1 MNMAPLKLLLTSYA
15 LSAAAAAAIA
25 FSADGALAPVLA
37 FWLGG
42 PVIVFALA
50 TLPGLRDL
58 YRAPDELL
66 ECRTAEGPVAHAIH
80 DPFEIDRLEDAPSP
94 TAERARAGG

>member
-1 MNMAPLKLLLTSYA
+1 MRPLRGSCRSWPAPACDSRC
-15 LSAAAAAAIA
+15 S
-25 FSADGALAPVLA
+25 SADGALAPVLA

-42 PVIVFALA
+42 PVIAFALA

-66 ECRTAEGPVAHAIH
+66 ESRTAEGPEAHAIL

-94 TAERARAGG
+94 IAERARADG